1 MATTQCQREKTRDL
15 TGIFPNETVTEQKS
29 ILFVKKLLAVAV
41 SNIAYLRALFPE
53 HAFGDRSIE
62 DLHLKTLRDDSAC
75 PGVCKF
81 IQYMKGCFDALDK
94 KYLKVLIMGLYRDPE
109 NPETL
114 IESYTFKFSYADET
128 GVDIYRNDKIISSAN
143 DAGEIKKAT
152 IRLLRTI
159 VVLTQTMNAIPED
172 AMLTMKLLYYD
183 DVTPAEYEPP
193 GFKPSTLTDFKYE
206 EEPVTINVGDV
217 ATPFHRIKMRVKTN
231 EAMFDMKDVD
241 AETENTE
248 TKVNNVSIKDTDKD
262 VNKTNGDESQPTPVV
277 PTESP
282 EIPGSD
288 GKAVEILGSQLSHM
302 TETQEEEFGVRCPC
316 GCNEDD
322 GLMVMCAICKYWQHG
337 LCFCIKDEQEAPE
350 HHVCDVCA
358 DTDDPIK
365 QPTDLYLYKLSPIA
379 IQTTC
384 LWRRALM
391 AATESSRV
399 VAPSLAKRLGVEV
412 NIAHGLIDRMEKE
425 GFVKNSGKGRRLG
438 KVVDKEK
445 ILSEGVEKFFINKKV
460 IAAEGIEM
468 ETEDASIGHEATE
481 EHIEKITDL
490 TESMELNGQKRQRK
504 KKLGP
509 VSELRHSP
517 RLLQK
522 KHDDVDLPQVQ
533 RKGKKRACSKMYENS
548 EFEISDSQDLTVD
561 EEYHKGKKKAS
572 DVAKAIMV

>member
-15 TGIFPNETVTEQKS
+15 TGIFPNETITEQKS
-29 ILFVKKLLAVAV
+29 ILFVKKLLAIAV

-94 KYLKVLIMGLYRDPE
+94 KYLRVLILGLYRDPE

-128 GVDIYRNDKIISSAN
+128 GVDIYRNNQKISSAN
-143 DAGEIKKAT
+143 NASEIKKAT

-172 AMLTMKLLYYD
+172 TMLTMKLLYYD
-183 DVTPAEYEPP
+183 DVTPQEYEPP
-193 GFKPSTLTDFKYE
+193 GFKPSTCTDFHYE

-231 EAMFDMKDVD
+231 EAMFDIKDD
-241 AETENTE
+241 AENSETKENLTE
-248 TKVNNVSIKDTDKD
+248 TGETKME
-262 VNKTNGDESQPTPVV
+262 NGESQPTPVV

-288 GKAVEILGSQLSHM
+288 GKAVEILESQISHV
-302 TETQEEEFGVRCPC
+302 TETQDEFGVRCPC

-322 GLMVMCAICKYWQHG
+322 GLMVLCAICKYWQHG
-337 LCFCIKDEQEAPE
+337 LCFCIKEENEAPE

-358 DTDDPIK
+358 DRDDPMK
-365 QPTDLYLYKLSPIA
+365 QPTDPHLYKLTPIA

-399 VAPSLAKRLGVEV
+399 IAPSLAKRLGIEV
-412 NIAHGLIDRMEKE
+412 NIAHGLIDRLEKE
-425 GFVKNSGKGRRLG
+425 GFVKNAGKGKKLG
-438 KVVDKEK
+438 KMVDKEK
-445 ILSEGVEKFFINKKV
+445 IMEEGMKKYFLQKAVISNEGTKVE
-460 IAAEGIEM
+460 
-468 ETEDASIGHEATE
+468 ETENIDSTDKHM
-481 EHIEKITDL
+481 EKITSM
-490 TESMELNGQKRQRK
+490 TESMELDGEKKPRK
-504 KKLGP
+504 KKSGRI
-509 VSELRHSP
+509 SEIRQSP

-522 KHDDVDLPQVQ
+522 KTDEDREIPQIQ
-533 RKGKKRACSKMYENS
+533 RKGKKRACSKIYENS
-548 EFEISDSQDLTVD
+548 EFEVADSQDVTAD
-561 EEYHKGKKKAS
+561 EDYHRSKKKAS
-572 DVAKAIMV
+572 DVTRAILV

>member
-1 MATTQCQREKTRDL
+1 MATTQCQREKTKDL

-94 KYLKVLIMGLYRDPE
+94 KYLRILILGLYRDPE

-128 GVDIYRNDKIISSAN
+128 GVDIYRNNQKISSAN
-143 DAGEIKKAT
+143 TASEIKKAT

-172 AMLTMKLLYYD
+172 TMLTMKLLYYD
-183 DVTPAEYEPP
+183 DVTPPEYEPP
-193 GFKPSTLTDFKYE
+193 GFKPSTCTDFKYE

-217 ATPFHRIKMRVKTN
+217 ATPYHRIKMRVKTN
-231 EAMFDMKDVD
+231 EAMFDVKEEETAEMKTE
-241 AETENTE
+241 AEVHTVYE
-248 TKVNNVSIKDTDKD
+248 KIKK
-262 VNKTNGDESQPTPVV
+262 DESQPTPVV

-288 GKAVEILGSQLSHM
+288 GKAVEMLGSEMSQM
-302 TETQEEEFGVRCPC
+302 TETEEEFGVRCPC

-322 GLMVMCAICKYWQHG
+322 GLMVLCAICKYWQHG
-337 LCFCIKDEQEAPE
+337 LCFCIKEEYEAPE

-358 DTDDPIK
+358 DKDDPIK
-365 QPTDLYLYKLSPIA
+365 QPTDPYLYKLSPIA

-384 LWRRALM
+384 LYRRALM

-425 GFVKNSGKGRRLG
+425 GYVKNSGKGKKLG
-438 KVVDKEK
+438 KMVDNEK
-445 ILSEGVEKFFINKKV
+445 IMNEGVEKYLINKTVISNEGNKMEETQDVESTEKV
-460 IAAEGIEM
+460 
-468 ETEDASIGHEATE
+468 
-481 EHIEKITDL
+481 
-490 TESMELNGQKRQRK
+490 RQ
-504 KKLGP
+504 
-509 VSELRHSP
+509 SP

-522 KHDDVDLPQVQ
+522 KPDDDKDSQQIQ
-533 RKGKKRACSKMYENS
+533 RKGKKRACSKIYENS
-548 EFEISDSQDLTVD
+548 EFEIADSQDVTVD
-561 EEYHKGKKKAS
+561 EDYPRSKKKAS
-572 DVAKAIMV
+572 DVSKAIMV

>member
-1 MATTQCQREKTRDL
+1 MATTQCQREKTKDL

-94 KYLKVLIMGLYRDPE
+94 KYLRILILGLYRDPE

-128 GVDIYRNDKIISSAN
+128 GVDIYRNNQKISSAN
-143 DAGEIKKAT
+143 TASEIKKAT

-172 AMLTMKLLYYD
+172 TMLTMKLLYYD
-183 DVTPAEYEPP
+183 EVTPPEYEPP
-193 GFKPSTLTDFKYE
+193 GFKPSTCTDFKYE

-231 EAMFDMKDVD
+231 EAMFDIKEEEIAEMKTD
-241 AETENTE
+241 AEVHTDTEKNE
-248 TKVNNVSIKDTDKD
+248 NIKK
-262 VNKTNGDESQPTPVV
+262 DESQPTPVV

-288 GKAVEILGSQLSHM
+288 GKAVEMLGSEMSQM
-302 TETQEEEFGVRCPC
+302 TETEEEFGVRCPC

-322 GLMVMCAICKYWQHG
+322 GLMVLCAICKYWQHG
-337 LCFCIKDEQEAPE
+337 LCFCIKEEYEAPE

-358 DTDDPIK
+358 DKDDPIK
-365 QPTDLYLYKLSPIA
+365 QPTDPYLYKLSPIA

-384 LWRRALM
+384 LYRRALM
-391 AATESSRV
+391 ATTESSRV

-425 GFVKNSGKGRRLG
+425 GYVKNSGKGKKLG
-438 KVVDKEK
+438 KMVDNEK
-445 ILSEGVEKFFINKKV
+445 IMSEGLEKYLINKTV
-460 IAAEGIEM
+460 ITNQENKM
-468 ETEDASIGHEATE
+468 EEIQDIDSTEK
-481 EHIEKITDL
+481 HIEKITDM
-490 TESMELNGQKRQRK
+490 TEDMELGEQKKRRK

-509 VSELRHSP
+509 ISEVRQSP

-522 KHDDVDLPQVQ
+522 KPDDGKDSQQIQ
-533 RKGKKRACSKMYENS
+533 RKGKKRACSKIYENS
-548 EFEISDSQDLTVD
+548 EFEIADSQDVTVD
-561 EEYHKGKKKAS
+561 EDYPRSKKKAS
-572 DVAKAIMV
+572 DVSKAIMV

>member
-15 TGIFPNETVTEQKS
+15 TGIFPNETITEQKS

-94 KYLKVLIMGLYRDPE
+94 KYLRVLILGLYRDPE

-128 GVDIYRNDKIISSAN
+128 GVDIYRNNQKISSAN
-143 DAGEIKKAT
+143 NAGEIKKAT

-172 AMLTMKLLYYD
+172 TMLTMKLLYYD
-183 DVTPAEYEPP
+183 DVTPSEYEPP
-193 GFKPSTLTDFKYE
+193 GFKPSTCTDFQYE

-231 EAMFDMKDVD
+231 EAMFDIKDD
-241 AETENTE
+241 SMDSEKME
-248 TKVNNVSIKDTDKD
+248 TKADPETDENKKKDC
-262 VNKTNGDESQPTPVV
+262 EMQPTPVV

-288 GKAVEILGSQLSHM
+288 GKAVELLESQRSRM
-302 TETQEEEFGVRCPC
+302 TETQEEFGVRCPC

-322 GLMVMCAICKYWQHG
+322 GLMVLCAICNYWQHG

-358 DTDDPIK
+358 NDDDMK
-365 QPTDLYLYKLSPIA
+365 QPTDPYLYKLTPVA

-399 VAPSLAKRLGVEV
+399 IAPSMAKRLGIEV
-412 NIAHGLIDRMEKE
+412 NIAHGLIDRLEKE
-425 GFVKNSGKGRRLG
+425 GFVRNAGKGKKLG

-445 ILSEGVEKFFINKKV
+445 IMTDGMEKYFIQKAV
-460 IAAEGIEM
+460 ISNESKLEEAKNL
-468 ETEDASIGHEATE
+468 DATE
-481 EHIEKITDL
+481 KHIERITDM
-490 TESMELNGQKRQRK
+490 TESMELDGQKKKRK

-509 VSELRHSP
+509 ISELRQSP
-517 RLLQK
+517 RLLQRK
-522 KHDDVDLPQVQ
+522 IDEEDKAIPQIQ
-533 RKGKKRACSKMYENS
+533 RRGKKRACSKIYENS
-548 EFEISDSQDLTVD
+548 EFEIADSQDVAAD
-561 EEYHKGKKKAS
+561 EDYHRSKKKAS
-572 DVAKAIMV
+572 DVSKAIMV